1 MLQGESM
8 SVNNVCFSGHL
19 TRDVDLKYS
28 QKGYAVA
35 STAIA
40 VNSTTRKGDNT
51 IEEVNYFDIVIYG
64 KMAENL
70 KPYLTKGKHILVV
83 CRAKQD
89 RWEKDGQKFS
99 KVVFIVEHLDFL
111 GGNKNSQQQQ
121 PQQNIQQQSQQQN
134 TVPTEYEQQ
143 GFDIFPE
150 DIPF

>member
-1 MLQGESM
+1 M
-8 SVNNVCFSGHL
+8 SVNHVCFSGHL
-19 TRDVDLKYS
+19 TRDVELKYS
-28 QKGYAVA
+28 KNGYAVA

-40 VNSTTRKGDNT
+40 VNSIAKKCEE
-51 IEEVNYFDIVIYG
+51 IVEEVNYFDIVIYG

-70 KPYLTKGKHILVV
+70 KPYLTKGKHLMLI
-83 CRAKQD
+83 CRARQD
-89 RWEKDGQKFS
+89 RWEKNGQKFS
-99 KVVFIVEHLDFL
+99 KIVFIVEHLDFL
-111 GGNKNSQQQQ
+111 GGNKNGSQQQQ